1 MKKFSAG
8 LQELSILET
17 EKIRVTRYSEFLL
30 LYLENLEFSHQRI
43 CDFGCGTGVLGIYA
57 AKRGAHSVTGFDID
71 PDAIDLSKE
80 NIALNDCSH
89 FQPHLIDDSVIDETY
104 DFIVSNPA
112 SLPTVK
118 ASGKEFFSGGIYGIE
133 MIQDL
138 FDFSVTKLKKDG
150 RIFFLQTSLSSIN
163 KAANYAHN
171 KGFNYKIIGVFQT
184 EIRDHYQEFW
194 HRVEH
199 NQRTGDAHFVEINGV
214 HSEIVYL
221 VEAKYREIL

>member
-8 LQELSILET
+8 LQELTILET
-17 EKIRVTRYSEFLL
+17 GKIRVTRYSEFLL
-30 LYLENLEFSHQRI
+30 LYLENLAFSQQRI

-71 PDAIDLSKE
+71 PDAIALSKE
-80 NIALNDCSH
+80 NIRLNDCSN
-89 FQPHLIDDSVIDETY
+89 FQPYLITDHVNRESY
-104 DFIVSNPA
+104 DFIISNPA

-118 ASGKEFFSGGIYGIE
+118 ASGKEFFSGGVYGID
-133 MIQDL
+133 MIRDL
-138 FDFSVTKLKKDG
+138 FDFSARHLEKNG

-194 HRVEH
+194 HRVEQ

-221 VEAKYREIL
+221 VEAKYRDQL

>member
-30 LYLENLEFSHQRI
+30 LYLENLEFSQQRI

-71 PDAIDLSKE
+71 PDAIDLSNK
-80 NIALNDCSH
+80 NIDLNDCSN
-89 FQPHLIDDSVIDETY
+89 FQPYLITDHGIDEKY
-104 DFIVSNPA
+104 DFIISNPA

-118 ASGKEFFSGGIYGIE
+118 ASGKEFFSGGIYGID

-138 FDFSVTKLKKDG
+138 FDFSARHLQKDG

-194 HRVEH
+194 HRVEQ

-221 VEAKYREIL
+221 VEAKYRQEP

>member
-30 LYLENLEFSHQRI
+30 LYLENLDFSHQRI

-80 NIALNDCSH
+80 NIALNDCSN
-89 FQPHLIDDSVIDETY
+89 FQPHLIDDSVIDEQY
-104 DFIVSNPA
+104 DFIISNPA

-199 NQRTGDAHFVEINGV
+199 NKRTGDAHFVEINGV

-221 VEAKYREIL
+221 VEAKYGNGL

>member
-30 LYLENLEFSHQRI
+30 LYLENLEFSHRRI

-89 FQPHLIDDSVIDETY
+89 FQPYLIDDSVIDETY
-104 DFIVSNPA
+104 DFIISNPA

-184 EIRDHYQEFW
+184 DIRDHYQEFW

-221 VEAKYREIL
+221 VEAKYREMP